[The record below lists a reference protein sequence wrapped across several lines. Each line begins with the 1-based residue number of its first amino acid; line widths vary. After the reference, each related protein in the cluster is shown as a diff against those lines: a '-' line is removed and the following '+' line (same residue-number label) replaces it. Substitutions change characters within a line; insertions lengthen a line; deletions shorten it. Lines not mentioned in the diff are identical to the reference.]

1 MRFTSQSK
9 RTGKLRSGAMGKEQQ
24 KRERTM
30 TPLPVQNCHLIW
42 RTKQEMMKKAVSLEE
57 G

>member
-9 RTGKLRSGAMGKEQQ
+9 RTGKLRSGAMGKQQ
-24 KRERTM
+24 EKRMERTM

-42 RTKQEMMKKAVSLEE
+42 RMKQEMMKVVFLEA